1 MSHSKMI
8 ENIVFGV
15 GELILHSEIK
25 IFNHE
30 NFVNISWAD
39 HLKILKIQP
48 CQSWIFRILDKKL
61 RLNFTRSKRS
71 LHRWPRV
78 NFQNL
83 R

>member
-30 NFVNISWAD
+30 NFEDISWAD
-39 HLKILKIQP
+39 H
-48 CQSWIFRILDKKL
+48 
-61 RLNFTRSKRS
+61 
-71 LHRWPRV
+71 
-78 NFQNL
+78 
-83 R
+83 